1 MTKKILSLF
10 IVFVSLSVI
19 IALNCSGEAT
29 YDDGGGDS
37 ATTTTTTTTISVNF
51 NVKIILDQSI
61 DQVKGKTFT
70 DIDYIVVTS
79 GPGTFDKVT
88 SANNVPDFSNKFY
101 KPSNFS
107 YTESSGVA
115 TASVTVSGIPLGARW
130 VYFEA
135 YEETVSTTDN
145 DITLSEQ
152 MYPADL
158 NVVST
163 GIVTVDTT
171 LDSVYG
177 DVGINLQTNN

>member
-1 MTKKILSLF
+1 MTKRILSL
-10 IVFVSLSVI
+10 IVVFVSLFVI

-29 YDDGGGDS
+29 YDDGGGGGDTVQT
-37 ATTTTTTTTISVNF
+37 ATITF

-61 DQVKGKTFT
+61 DQVKGKTFA
-70 DIDYIVVTS
+70 DIDYVSVTS
-79 GPGTFDKVT
+79 GPGTFDKVN
-88 SANNVPDFSNKFY
+88 SANNVPDFTNKFY

-107 YTESSGVA
+107 YTESDGVA
-115 TASVTVSGIPLGARW
+115 TATVTASGIPLGARW

-135 YEETVSTTDN
+135 YEETASTTDK

-152 MYPADL
+152 KYPDNFTINSETTAL
-158 NVVST
+158 T
-163 GIVTVDTT
+163 ADTT